1 MTDQNYPVNI
11 KLKTKDVFDVES
23 RLAEIN
29 QLRTWLDELTE
40 WQPDGYTMRFHS
52 SGQRVMIWFKEQ
64 EAAIICKL
72 GIG

>member
-11 KLKTKDVFDVES
+11 KLKTKDVFDIES

-29 QLRTWLDELTE
+29 QLRTWLDEITE
-40 WQPDGYTMRFHS
+40 WQPDGYTMKFHS
-52 SGQRVMIWFKEQ
+52 SGQRIMIWFKDQ

-72 GIG
+72 GVG

>member
-11 KLKTKDVFDVES
+11 KLKTKDVFDIES

-40 WQPDGYTMRFHS
+40 WQPDGYTMKFHS
-52 SGQRVMIWFKEQ
+52 SGQRIMIWFKDQ
-64 EAAIICKL
+64 EAAIMCKL
-72 GIG
+72 GVG

>member
-11 KLKTKDVFDVES
+11 KLKTKDVFDIES

-40 WQPDGYTMRFHS
+40 WQPDGYSMRFHS

>member
-1 MTDQNYPVNI
+1 MTNQDYSVNI
-11 KLKTKDVFDVES
+11 KLKTKDVFDIES

-40 WQPDGYTMRFHS
+40 WQPDGYTMKFHS
-52 SGQRVMIWFKEQ
+52 SGQRIMIWFKDQ